1 QAWSFSSYASP
12 LSLKRQLKWQPKQHS
27 QQHLPPGQSTDATCL
42 WDPIQAPNPLKVTRN
57 QVLPLGFVAPRRRAA
72 PLRDLRQGVPFS
84 ACPGKVD
91 AGFPKE
97 GMRHQ
102 TIQSASRLLPN
113 RDAL

>member
-57 QVLPLGFVAPRRRAA
+57 QVLSPGFVAGRRAQLSRPA
-72 PLRDLRQGVPFS
+72 RALIQPYCVAIWAARVTRKPR
-84 ACPGKVD
+84 K
-91 AGFPKE
+91 PKI
-97 GMRHQ
+97 RH
-102 TIQSASRLLPN
+102 TIVSTA
-113 RDAL
+113 